1 MINFNEKIVFKKFL
15 SDNTYFF
22 LLCAISLSLI
32 VWIIQAVN
40 FLDFISEDG
49 HSFDIYFYF
58 TALNFPKIFKNILP
72 FIFFISL
79 FYTISKY
86 EDKNE
91 LKIFWINGINK
102 IKFSNVLI
110 KYTFVFFIFQLFL
123 SSLLSPVLQDKAR
136 LFLKTSNMDFFPSL
150 MQEKKFIDTVDKLT
164 IFIQNKNSS
173 EEFENIFL
181 KDDLGTN
188 KSQIIYAK
196 KGFLKEINGVRKL
209 ILFDGKF
216 LNTDEKKTTVFN
228 FSQTEF
234 DLTNYVTKSITHPKV
249 QELNTFL
256 LLKCNYS
263 FYVEKN
269 LNRFFKFRDANIL
282 CNENFVKEIN
292 QELFDRLV
300 KPLYLFL
307 IAVISCFL
315 LTRYK
320 EAHKYKL
327 HKTYIFGIG
336 ILTIIFS
343 EMSVNYAGKSLNNTI
358 IFYILPLLLTLI
370 AYLIL
375 RSKLIYKNK

>member
-22 LLCAISLSLI
+22 LLCAVSLSLI

-72 FIFFISL
+72 FIFFMSL

-110 KYTFVFFIFQLFL
+110 KYTFIFFIFQILL

-136 LFLKTSNMDFFPSL
+136 SFLKTSNMDFFPSL

-173 EEFENIFL
+173 EDFENIFL
-181 KDDLGTN
+181 KDDLSAN

-196 KGFLKEINGVRKL
+196 KGFLKDINGVRKL

-263 FYVEKN
+263 FYIEKN
-269 LNRFFKFRDANIL
+269 INRFFKFRDANIL

-292 QELFDRLV
+292 QELFDRLI

-315 LTRYK
+315 LTKYK

-336 ILTIIFS
+336 IFTIIFS

-358 IFYILPLLLTLI
+358 VFYILPLLLTSA

-375 RSKLIYKNK
+375 RRKLIYKNK